1 MNKYKKG
8 ILFIFVLFF
17 FVFSTQQ
24 ASAFNPKSLFKL
36 FTKII
41 DDIPVSNKPF
51 KKPPIFEPSPNLY
64 PFHTIRVYSQYC
76 SKSENKN
83 KGFCL
88 QPNRYC
94 KSNQSS
100 YPCPLYLK
108 EIRNKSEA
116 NKITLY
122 CLRSNNT
129 VYTIYAIRCS
139 GSDTSISYD
148 RYKKITSPKKPS
160 SGGFNFGFII
170 FIVIIIVVVYFI
182 FRKTEDGRKNN
193 DQEKINIITKRSSGT
208 VEKRLKDLKKL
219 YEDGW
224 IDKDDYTKRKEE
236 ILKDL

>member
-8 ILFIFVLFF
+8 ILFVSILFF
-17 FVFSTQQ
+17 FVISTQQ
-24 ASAFNPKSLFKL
+24 ASAISFRPLL
-36 FTKII
+36 KILKGLDNFI
-41 DDIPVSNKPF
+41 V
-51 KKPPIFEPSPNLY
+51 KPPIINITPRI
-64 PFHTIRVYSQYC
+64 PFHTVRIYTQYC

-88 QPNRYC
+88 RPNHYC

-108 EIRNKSEA
+108 EIRDKPEA
-116 NKITLY
+116 NKTTLY

-148 RYKKITSPKKPS
+148 RYNKINSPKKPS
-160 SGGFNFGFII
+160 SGGFNFSLII
-170 FIVIIIVVVYFI
+170 FIVVIIAAIYFI
-182 FRKTEDGRKNN
+182 FRKTGDDRKNN
-193 DQEKINIITKRSSGT
+193 DQQKINIITKRSSNT

>member
-41 DDIPVSNKPF
+41 DDIPFSNKPF

-160 SGGFNFGFII
+160 SGGFNFGFTI